1 MFICDSHL
9 HTTNSFDG
17 NYSLDK
23 MCAAAVRAGIS
34 EIAVTEHCDIDCIL
48 DGIYPP
54 YDEAKIREDIKAA
67 RDKYDGLLRI
77 DHGVELG
84 QAHLRLEES
93 KALLER
99 DDYDFVLGSLHNLPD
114 VPDFSLLKFD
124 KMTIEQAV
132 SLWERSLTEVNKL
145 VRCGLINSL
154 AHITYPIRYI
164 TLAGKSIDLVK
175 YYPQLEEIF
184 GYMIENG
191 IALEINSSG
200 IRQGLGFTLP
210 SEEILRFYV
219 KCGGR
224 MVTVGSDA
232 HFAEH
237 IGADIPAVY
246 DMLHDAGLDSVTV
259 FRERRPEFVKTE
271 RTSK

>member
-9 HTTNSFDG
+9 HTINSFDG
-17 NYSLDK
+17 NFTLDE
-23 MCAAAVRAGIS
+23 MCAAAVKAGLS

-67 RDKYDGLLRI
+67 REKYTGLLRI
-77 DHGVELG
+77 DHGIELG
-84 QAHLRLEES
+84 QIHLRLEES

-124 KMTIEQAV
+124 KMSIMQAV

-145 VRCGLINSL
+145 IRTGLVNSL
-154 AHITYPIRYI
+154 AHVTYPIRYI
-164 TLAGKSIDLVK
+164 TLAQKSIDLVK

-210 SEEILRFYV
+210 SAEILALYV

-232 HFAEH
+232 HFTEH
-237 IGADIPAVY
+237 IGADITTVY
-246 DMLHDAGLDSVTV
+246 RMLLDAGLDSVTV
-259 FRERRPEFVKTE
+259 FRRRKPEFVKIE
-271 RTSK
+271 LDK